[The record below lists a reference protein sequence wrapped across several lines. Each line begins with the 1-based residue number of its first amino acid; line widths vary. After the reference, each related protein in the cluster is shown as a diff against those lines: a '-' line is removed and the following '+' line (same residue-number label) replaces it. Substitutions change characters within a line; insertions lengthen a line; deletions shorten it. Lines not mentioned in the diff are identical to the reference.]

1 MSHQDD
7 AQKGAPEAG
16 AATPDPTV
24 TSLESAIDAFVRH
37 LQIERHMSRNTVLA
51 YKRDLKQ
58 FLESCQLQQIDADIS
73 KITDRHI
80 SEFMLE
86 LMDANIKK
94 RSISRKLSALRGMF
108 GYLLRR
114 EILSKDPSQK
124 VDSPKYGTTVPQI
137 LSLDEVEKLI
147 EAPDVSTPE
156 GHRDRVMLE
165 LLYDTGLRVSE
176 LVTLNLR
183 EVDLAQSALRV
194 TGKGQHQRI
203 VPFGEYAQE
212 ALQKYM
218 DETRAQLLV
227 NTGGAKSST
236 FVFVTRRGSC
246 MTRQAFWKNLKRY
259 ALLADIHKPISPHK
273 LRHSFATHI
282 LERGM
287 DLRIV
292 QTLLGHADISTTQ
305 IYTHV
310 ANTRLKKVHKEHHP
324 RA

>member
-1 MSHQDD
+1 MTDEANTTQTD
-7 AQKGAPEAG
+7 APQEEPSA
-16 AATPDPTV
+16 
-24 TSLESAIDAFVRH
+24 TSLESAIESFIRH
-37 LQIERHMSRNTVLA
+37 MKVERHMSKNTVLA
-51 YKRDLKQ
+51 YKRDLNQ
-58 FLESCQLQQIDADIS
+58 FLESCQLQGVADDVTQVS
-73 KITDRHI
+73 NEHI
-80 SEFMLE
+80 SEFMLD
-86 LMDANIKK
+86 LMDADIKK
-94 RSISRKLSALRGMF
+94 RSVSRKLSAIRGLC

-114 EILSKDPSQK
+114 EIISKDPSQK
-124 VDSPKYGTTVPQI
+124 VDSPKYGTTIPQI
-137 LSLDEVEKLI
+137 LSLDEVEQLI
-147 EAPDVSTPE
+147 DAPDVATPE

-176 LVTLNLR
+176 LVTLNMR
-183 EVDLAQSALRV
+183 EVDLAQSALRI

-212 ALQKYM
+212 ALQKYV

-227 NTGGAKSST
+227 NNGGAKAST
-236 FVFVTRRGSC
+236 FMFVTRRGSC
-246 MTRQAFWKNLKRY
+246 MTRQAFWKNLKKY
-259 ALLADIHKPISPHK
+259 ALIAGITKPISPHK

-310 ANTRLKKVHKEHHP
+310 ANTRLKTVHKEHHP

>member
-1 MSHQDD
+1 MTQQETTSSQE
-7 AQKGAPEAG
+7 EA
-16 AATPDPTV
+16 TT
-24 TSLESAIDAFVRH
+24 LESAIESYVRH
-37 LQIERHMSRNTVLA
+37 LKVERHMAKNTVLA
-51 YKRDLKQ
+51 YKRDLNQ
-58 FLESCQLQQIDADIS
+58 FMNSCQIQGVADDICTISDA
-73 KITDRHI
+73 HI
-80 SEFMLE
+80 SEFMLDLLE
-86 LMDANIKK
+86 ADIKK
-94 RSISRKLSALRGMF
+94 RSISRKLSAVRGMF
-108 GYLLRR
+108 GYLMRR
-114 EILSKDPSQK
+114 ELIVQDPSQK

-137 LSLDEVEKLI
+137 LSLDEVERLI
-147 EAPDVSTPE
+147 DAPDVTTPE

-176 LVTLNLR
+176 LVTLNMR
-183 EVDLAQSALRV
+183 EVDLAQSALRI

-212 ALQKYM
+212 ALQKYV
-218 DETRAQLLV
+218 DETRAQLMAK
-227 NTGGAKSST
+227 NGGVKAST
-236 FVFVTRRGSC
+236 FMFVTRRGSN

-259 ALLADIHKPISPHK
+259 ALIADIQKPISPHK

-310 ANTRLKKVHKEHHP
+310 ANTRLKKVHQAHHP